1 MLLERSKEVLGEFGE
16 YLNNNCQLGMSS
28 PFLNEDLHYFLSEKE
43 SIPNQRQYEE
53 MKEMISSGRIDDIE
67 WEKAME
73 DPMTEEE
80 RKLYNEKYPP
90 MTDEEYREE
99 IESVRRDRELGMT
112 EEE

>member
-1 MLLERSKEVLGEFGE
+1 
-16 YLNNNCQLGMSS
+16 
-28 PFLNEDLHYFLSEKE
+28 
-43 SIPNQRQYEE
+43 

-80 RKLYNEKYPP
+80 RNLSNEKYPP
-90 MTDEEYREE
+90 MTDDEYREE

>member
-1 MLLERSKEVLGEFGE
+1 
-16 YLNNNCQLGMSS
+16 
-28 PFLNEDLHYFLSEKE
+28 
-43 SIPNQRQYEE
+43 
-53 MKEMISSGRIDDIE
+53 MKEMISSGRIGDIE

-80 RKLYNEKYPP
+80 RKLYNEEYPP